1 MSSGASSRF
10 STMESDTDA
19 YSRSE
24 SAEFEKLCL
33 KIHRKI
39 GCPTTDTVAVAHHGS
54 ATRSMLK
61 ARDLLVKGG
70 LKVSQLSR
78 TSLLCTGVACMRR
91 VNSNVETTENGEL
104 FKTTTLL
111 IFTLLVLG
119 ECGDAAE
126 DEKYENITEQTER
139 DDEQIIYAWKE
150 STLASYAFPES
161 HVCNSAWSST
171 LYSDSVVSRAA
182 LREAKYCSGTNAM
195 FNMQTLSEIFFRC
208 SGAAIMQS
216 VLTKAETGPHGIL
229 GDTSFLTLDS
239 VAMCNEANDMQ
250 SEKLASLVSAAESEA
265 GQAVLRDIILSFKLP
280 LSVVGSRRT
289 LLLPREANHIA
300 TKTYTNTLNAAHDAA
315 MRGAEWSWKT
325 DTDPIHKVS
334 AVLAGLAVIIS
345 KTPDS
350 VRKGDAFG
358 RLVNLPFIETL
369 PPPNG
374 VVRLA
379 LIPATRAWVVYKIDS
394 DGSPKV
400 QASKAGFDGFCE
412 NVLLFAKYA
421 NV

>member
-1 MSSGASSRF
+1 
-10 STMESDTDA
+10 
-19 YSRSE
+19 
-24 SAEFEKLCL
+24 
-33 KIHRKI
+33 
-39 GCPTTDTVAVAHHGS
+39 
-54 ATRSMLK
+54 
-61 ARDLLVKGG
+61 
-70 LKVSQLSR
+70 
-78 TSLLCTGVACMRR
+78 
-91 VNSNVETTENGEL
+91 
-104 FKTTTLL
+104 
-111 IFTLLVLG
+111 
-119 ECGDAAE
+119 
-126 DEKYENITEQTER
+126 
-139 DDEQIIYAWKE
+139 
-150 STLASYAFPES
+150 
-161 HVCNSAWSST
+161 
-171 LYSDSVVSRAA
+171 
-182 LREAKYCSGTNAM
+182 
-195 FNMQTLSEIFFRC
+195 
-208 SGAAIMQS
+208 
-216 VLTKAETGPHGIL
+216 
-229 GDTSFLTLDS
+229 
-239 VAMCNEANDMQ
+239 MQ

-265 GQAVLRDIILSFKLP
+265 GQVVLRDIILSFKLP

-289 LLLPREANHIA
+289 LLLPREANQIA